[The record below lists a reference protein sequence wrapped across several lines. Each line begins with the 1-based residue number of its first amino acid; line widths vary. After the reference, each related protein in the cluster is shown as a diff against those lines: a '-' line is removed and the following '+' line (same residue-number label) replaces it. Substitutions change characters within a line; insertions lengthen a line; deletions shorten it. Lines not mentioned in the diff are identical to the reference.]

1 MFVQKFDCKVMDW
14 SSFGYVM
21 FTKNRGRN
29 WGIFDPNDFLKLFLK
44 RMDFSIQLNQNIYT
58 FSWPMVISFLKL
70 DSLHPTLSPTT
81 IYFTSNIG
89 KSDIQI
95 PLKREP

>member
-29 WGIFDPNDFLKLFLK
+29 WEIFDPNDFLKLFLK
-44 RMDFSIQLNQNIYT
+44 RMDFSSYT
-58 FSWPMVISFLKL
+58 SFYFCSDSNEILCLPLEIVFLTEDAIRLAILK
-70 DSLHPTLSPTT
+70 
-81 IYFTSNIG
+81 
-89 KSDIQI
+89 
-95 PLKREP
+95 